1 MRLAPRNEHER
12 SSMPG
17 GLRSLKKQE
26 NTSSSSSF
34 PSFTD
39 MADVKRKKRPFSLGV
54 EQYLPMPRLQLSP
67 LGGAKNKVPLKKMS
81 SAPGSISR
89 KPKSTKGRLNTLETN
104 TFKLILGDG
113 SEIGTSS
120 TDDLS
125 LLWQPEASPG
135 LPRKLHSRGYNR
147 MDEHEEET
155 GSVQSLNSSGSSA
168 VFSLGSP
175 DPGSATDH
183 EISPLSHSTPK
194 VMPTG
199 NEAERESKNGSETF
213 YQTFIGDFDSN
224 PLRSNTSSI
233 LRPKLNANFNKS
245 VFLEEGIIKG
255 HNKKLTNRDSGL
267 SETSTTISI
276 DSSASR
282 FSYSDLPAITINLV
296 NEADEVTDL

>member
-1 MRLAPRNEHER
+1 MRLAPRNEYER

-26 NTSSSSSF
+26 NTSSS
-34 PSFTD
+34 PSLTD
-39 MADVKRKKRPFSLGV
+39 MADVKSKKRPFSLGV

-89 KPKSTKGRLNTLETN
+89 KPKSTKGRLNTLEMN
-104 TFKLILGDG
+104 TFKLTLGDG
-113 SEIGTSS
+113 SEIGSSS

-125 LLWQPEASPG
+125 PLWQPEASPG

-175 DPGSATDH
+175 DPSSVTDH

-199 NEAERESKNGSETF
+199 NEAEQESKNGSETF
-213 YQTFIGDFDSN
+213 YQTFIEGDFDSN
-224 PLRSNTSSI
+224 PLKSSI
-233 LRPKLNANFNKS
+233 LRPKVNANFNKS

-296 NEADEVTDL
+296 NEADEVTEL